1 VLKRFLLRILNFRA
15 LSVVEREGGSLVA
28 TEEQRKLLME
38 FEMQF
43 PSEAACVSF
52 VQQLLRETDGLSCH
66 HCTSCE
72 VEHLQ
77 GRTIRCIACGKMS
90 WFTAKTAFERAKK
103 IKPFLALLWFQE
115 NGLPLS
121 SSRARELLGI
131 AQSSAWEMLKKIDLI
146 CSKNK
151 QDGLDISVSSE
162 AFRTAIIKRS
172 KETHAREHPHSEIKS
187 FGVSADGA
195 VPRDQNSIGNL
206 PWMEMLGVETID
218 QDAQGLSSK
227 PLQPSSTQERVIQ
240 ILMQEDSSLHIDR
253 ISELTAIP
261 MSELLLHLTYLEL
274 DGLIVTQVAGK
285 YSLNRSQVA
294 YLKARNESRTTVPIE
309 DIREGVAR
317 FTAFCR
323 EHFHGTS
330 RKYLQLYLFRFRQVI
345 HKARRSWT
353 EAVATVLQHEPIPAN
368 VITHYVSPQS
378 VQLLVK
384 P

>member
-1 VLKRFLLRILNFRA
+1 
-15 LSVVEREGGSLVA
+15 
-28 TEEQRKLLME
+28 
-38 FEMQF
+38 
-43 PSEAACVSF
+43 
-52 VQQLLRETDGLSCH
+52 
-66 HCTSCE
+66 
-72 VEHLQ
+72 
-77 GRTIRCIACGKMS
+77 
-90 WFTAKTAFERAKK
+90 
-103 IKPFLALLWFQE
+103 
-115 NGLPLS
+115 
-121 SSRARELLGI
+121 
-131 AQSSAWEMLKKIDLI
+131 
-146 CSKNK
+146 
-151 QDGLDISVSSE
+151 
-162 AFRTAIIKRS
+162 
-172 KETHAREHPHSEIKS
+172 
-187 FGVSADGA
+187 
-195 VPRDQNSIGNL
+195 
-206 PWMEMLGVETID
+206 
-218 QDAQGLSSK
+218 
-227 PLQPSSTQERVIQ
+227 
-240 ILMQEDSSLHIDR
+240 
-253 ISELTAIP
+253 